1 MVSETE
7 ALVVTVEDTVV
18 FVVGL
23 TDKDPLDVT
32 VPEGLTVV
40 EMDAVM
46 LGDVVVEAVRGVGA
60 GSLTLGVIV
69 VDEDGLTVTESLKEM
84 VDAILR
90 V

>member
-1 MVSETE
+1 VVSETE